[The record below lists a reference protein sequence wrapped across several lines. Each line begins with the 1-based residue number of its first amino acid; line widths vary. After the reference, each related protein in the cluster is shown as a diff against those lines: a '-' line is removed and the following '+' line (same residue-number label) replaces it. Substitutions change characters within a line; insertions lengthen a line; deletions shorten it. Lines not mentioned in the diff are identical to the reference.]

1 MSSTSPQATLKDDR
15 LPPAVKTALTVLIA
29 ATFVV
34 ILNET
39 IMGVALPK
47 LMSDL
52 KIDAVQGQWLTT
64 GFMLTMAIV
73 IPVTG
78 LILQVLRTR
87 IVFLIAMG
95 LFTAGTALAAAA
107 PGFLVLLAARVIQA
121 GGTAIMLPLLITTA
135 MTFVPVARRGRVM
148 GLISIV
154 ISVAPA
160 VGPTISGLILHVLP
174 WRWLFIIVLPIAAAA
189 LILGALVLK
198 DIGETRRVRVDVVS
212 VLLSV
217 FGFGGLVYGLSAIG
231 AAASGTAQVSPAI
244 PLAIGVVGLGLFIWR
259 QTLLQRT
266 DEALL
271 DLRPFTVRT
280 FTVSIV
286 LVVVLSAAF
295 FGVLILLPLYVQNV
309 LGWDTLG
316 AGLMLLPGGVV
327 MGVSSEV
334 VGRLFDRFGPSP
346 LVIPGAFVV
355 SGALWIMTTFGVG
368 TATWMIVLTHVMLS
382 IGLAFMFTPLMTN
395 GLGSLPKSQYSYGS
409 AILSTLQ
416 QVAGGAG
423 TALFITVMT
432 LVASKSLSDGSD
444 VVPAT
449 ADGIHA
455 AFMVA
460 ASLSLVVVALS
471 FLVKK
476 APPEAEDEGREQ
488 LDAKPLGASS

>member
-1 MSSTSPQATLKDDR
+1 MSSALPQAAPKDDR
-15 LPPAVKTALTVLIA
+15 LPPAIKTALTVLIA

-47 LMSDL
+47 LMVDL

-64 GFMLTMAIV
+64 GFMLTMAVV

-107 PGFLVLLAARVIQA
+107 PDFYLLLVARVIQA

-135 MTFVPVARRGRVM
+135 MTFVPAARRGRVM

-198 DIGETRRVRVDVVS
+198 DIGETRRVRVDMLS

-217 FGFGGLVYGLSAIG
+217 LGFGGLVYGLSAIG
-231 AAASGTAQVSPAI
+231 AAASGTAQVSPAV
-244 PLAIGVVGLGLFIWR
+244 PLSIGVAALAVFIWR
-259 QTLLQRT
+259 QTRLQRT

-280 FTVSIV
+280 FTVSII

-295 FGVLILLPLYVQNV
+295 FGVLILLPLYVQSV

-327 MGVSSEV
+327 MGVSSEI
-334 VGRLFDRFGPSP
+334 VGRLYDRFGPSP
-346 LVIPGAFVV
+346 LVIPGSLVV
-355 SGALWIMTTFGVG
+355 SGALWIMTTFGVD
-368 TATWMIVLTHVMLS
+368 TQTWMIVATHVLLS

-395 GLGSLPKSQYSYGS
+395 ALGALPKSQYSYGS

-423 TALFITVMT
+423 TALLITVMT
-432 LVASKSLSDGSD
+432 LASSKSLASGSAL
-444 VVPAT
+444 VPAT

-455 AFMVA
+455 ALLVA
-460 ASLSLVVVALS
+460 AFLSLGVVVLS
-471 FLVKK
+471 FLVKR
-476 APPEAEDEGREQ
+476 APAEEEEAEGIKSTPVDI
-488 LDAKPLGASS
+488 SH

>member
-1 MSSTSPQATLKDDR
+1 MSSALPQAAPKDDR
-15 LPPAVKTALTVLIA
+15 LPPAIKTALTVLIA

-47 LMSDL
+47 LMVDL

-64 GFMLTMAIV
+64 GFMLTMAVV

-107 PGFLVLLAARVIQA
+107 PDFYLLLVARVIQA

-135 MTFVPVARRGRVM
+135 MTFVPAARRGRVM

-198 DIGETRRVRVDVVS
+198 DIGETRRVRVDMLS

-217 FGFGGLVYGLSAIG
+217 LGFGGLVYGLSAIG
-231 AAASGTAQVSPAI
+231 AAASGTAQVSPAV
-244 PLAIGVVGLGLFIWR
+244 PLSIGVAALAVFIWR
-259 QTLLQRT
+259 QTRLQRT

-280 FTVSIV
+280 FTVSII

-295 FGVLILLPLYVQNV
+295 FGVLILLPLYVQSV

-327 MGVSSEV
+327 MGVSSEI
-334 VGRLFDRFGPSP
+334 VGRLYDRFGPSP
-346 LVIPGAFVV
+346 LVIPGSLVV
-355 SGALWIMTTFGVG
+355 SGALWIMTTFGVD
-368 TATWMIVLTHVMLS
+368 TQTWMIVATHVLLS

-395 GLGSLPKSQYSYGS
+395 ALGALPKSQYSYGS

-423 TALFITVMT
+423 TALLITVMT
-432 LVASKSLSDGSD
+432 LASSKSLASGSAL
-444 VVPAT
+444 VPAT

-455 AFMVA
+455 ALLVA
-460 ASLSLVVVALS
+460 AFLSLGVVALS
-471 FLVKK
+471 FLVKR
-476 APPEAEDEGREQ
+476 APAEEEEVEGIKSTPV
-488 LDAKPLGASS
+488 DISH

>member
-1 MSSTSPQATLKDDR
+1 MSSALPQAAPKDDR
-15 LPPAVKTALTVLIA
+15 LPPAIKTALTVLIA

-47 LMSDL
+47 LMVDL

-64 GFMLTMAIV
+64 GFMLTMAVV

-107 PGFLVLLAARVIQA
+107 PDFYLLLVARVIQA

-135 MTFVPVARRGRVM
+135 MTFVPAARRGRVM

-198 DIGETRRVRVDVVS
+198 DIGETRRVRVDMLS

-217 FGFGGLVYGLSAIG
+217 LGFGGLVYGLSAIG
-231 AAASGTAQVSPAI
+231 AAASGTAQVSPAV
-244 PLAIGVVGLGLFIWR
+244 PLSIGVAALAVFIWR
-259 QTLLQRT
+259 QTRLQRT

-280 FTVSIV
+280 FTVSII

-295 FGVLILLPLYVQNV
+295 FGVLILLPLYVQSV

-327 MGVSSEV
+327 MGVSSEI
-334 VGRLFDRFGPSP
+334 VGRLYDRFGPSP
-346 LVIPGAFVV
+346 LVIPGSLVV
-355 SGALWIMTTFGVG
+355 SGALWIMTTFGVD
-368 TATWMIVLTHVMLS
+368 TQTWMIVATHVLLS

-395 GLGSLPKSQYSYGS
+395 ALGALPKSQYSYGS

-423 TALFITVMT
+423 TALLITVMT
-432 LVASKSLSDGSD
+432 LASSKSLASGSAL
-444 VVPAT
+444 VPAT

-455 AFMVA
+455 ALLVA
-460 ASLSLVVVALS
+460 AFLSLGVVALS
-471 FLVKK
+471 FLVKR
-476 APPEAEDEGREQ
+476 APAEEEEAEGIKSAPVDI
-488 LDAKPLGASS
+488 SH